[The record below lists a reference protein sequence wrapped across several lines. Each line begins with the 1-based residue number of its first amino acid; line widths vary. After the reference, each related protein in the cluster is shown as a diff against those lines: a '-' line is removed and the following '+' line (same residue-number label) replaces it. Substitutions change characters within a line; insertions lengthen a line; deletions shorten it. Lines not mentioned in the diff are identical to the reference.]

1 MKTTPQVT
9 DHNRCI
15 VLPFQAQSWEETR
28 DCGLALHFL
37 LGNVLV
43 LHPDLQEFW
52 FGWRAARIFPDFNA
66 LSNYC
71 RDPAQSLDLQKAGV
85 EQNIRFWVSGLGQ
98 QNQIYMHLY
107 DAQSQEL
114 PMSQNITFS
123 CRDDLIGFRSE
134 FLDWFGKAARRPF
147 PARQQPAALWPEKT
161 NRQGL
166 QAVGSALLEFY
177 RFSFAEDQNQIR
189 LQPFE
194 QAVLAA
200 PDSFMARNLLGW
212 ALLRN
217 QEARKAAVCF
227 QQALSIHP
235 LGAGAMAGLMWCALK
250 TGDQETS
257 VYWAGRKAEACNQD
271 VEAAKKKAE
280 QRFEQA

>member
-1 MKTTPQVT
+1 MQTTPQVT
-9 DHNRCI
+9 DHDRCI
-15 VLPFQAQSWEETR
+15 VLPFQTQSWKETR

-43 LHPDLQEFW
+43 LHPGLQEFW

-66 LSNYC
+66 LLNYC
-71 RDPAQSLDLQKAGV
+71 RDSGQGLNLQKASS
-85 EQNIRFWVSGLGQ
+85 EQNIRFWISGLGR
-98 QNQIYMHLY
+98 QNQINMHLY
-107 DAQSQEL
+107 DAQAQEL
-114 PMSQNITFS
+114 TMSQDIAFS
-123 CRDDLIGFRSE
+123 CQDDLTGFRSG
-134 FLDWFGKAARRPF
+134 FLDWFGKAARPF
-147 PARQQPAALWPEKT
+147 PARQQPAALWPEKI
-161 NRQGL
+161 NMQGL

-177 RFSFAEDQNQIR
+177 KFSFPGDQHQIR

-200 PDSFMARNLLGW
+200 PDSFMAHNLLGW
-212 ALLRN
+212 ALFRN
-217 QEARKAAVCF
+217 QEVKKAAACF

-257 VYWAGRKAEACNQD
+257 VYWAGHKAESCTQD
-271 VEAAKKKAE
+271 VEAAKKKAR